1 MARARQPVAVVQ
13 CPQVLALPS
22 GLVEVRVRVQS
33 GWWAQLATQARAEG
47 STTAELVREALVSLV
62 PPDGATTVPHVTG
75 TLYPTKGGGTSLMSP
90 EERRRSRSGTDE
102 RIFTS

>member
-1 MARARQPVAVVQ
+1 VARARQPVAVVQ

-47 STTAELVREALVSLV
+47 STTAELIRQALVSLV
-62 PPDGATTVPHVTG
+62 PPDGATTAPRVTP
-75 TLYPTKGGGTSLMSP
+75 THYPAKNSAGFSVLSP
-90 EERRRSRSGTDE
+90 EERRRMNRGE